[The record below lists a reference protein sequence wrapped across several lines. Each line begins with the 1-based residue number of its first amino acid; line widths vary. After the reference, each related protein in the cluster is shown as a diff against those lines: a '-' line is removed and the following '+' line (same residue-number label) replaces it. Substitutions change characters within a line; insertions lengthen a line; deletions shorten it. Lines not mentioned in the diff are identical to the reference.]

1 MEQASTISV
10 ISPTRPNPMI
20 SSATIPTMREAVSV
34 AIGLRNACRV
44 GERTRTE
51 RRWKM
56 IDFILGYIFGMI
68 TVIVTVVLVKEG
80 KKEGQE

>member
-1 MEQASTISV
+1 MT
-10 ISPTRPNPMI
+10 PKI
-20 SSATIPTMREAVSV
+20 SSVTIPTMREVASV
-34 AIGLRNACRV
+34 AIGLRNAYRH

-68 TVIVTVVLVKEG
+68 TVIVTVVLVREKRN
-80 KKEGQE
+80 